1 MVFGSSFLPMTDR
14 ELVKT
19 IDLHPQ
25 PNHSTCKTV
34 RSSSGGFGLDGLPG
48 LQNGSAAPKS
58 RSPQMVA
65 QTLGFGQNLLLLVKI
80 FLERC
85 KIWSKN

>member
-34 RSSSGGFGLDGLPG
+34 RSSPGGFGLDGLPG

-58 RSPQMVA
+58 RIPQMVA
-65 QTLGFGQNLLLLVKI
+65 QTLY
-80 FLERC
+80 
-85 KIWSKN
+85 IWPKPAAAGDSNCTPQPKKKME